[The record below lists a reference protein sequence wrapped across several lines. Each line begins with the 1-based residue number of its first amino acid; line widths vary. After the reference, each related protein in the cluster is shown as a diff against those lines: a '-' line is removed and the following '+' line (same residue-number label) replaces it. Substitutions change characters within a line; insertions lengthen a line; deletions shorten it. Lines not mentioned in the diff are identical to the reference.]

1 MCKILFLFSLK
12 NVKKLPHR
20 AAGQGQLNAISILLK
35 ILWNGKLSSQ
45 KQSLKQELPH
55 RAAGQGQLNA
65 INILQETLSNCTCL
79 CADFC
84 SGYEV
89 YGACED
95 F

>member
-1 MCKILFLFSLK
+1 MS
-12 NVKKLPHR
+12 KKLPYR
-20 AAGQGQLNAISILLK
+20 AAGQGQLNAIFILLK

-45 KQSLKQELPH
+45 KRSLKQKLPH

-65 INILQETLSNCTCL
+65 INILQETISTCAYL
-79 CADFC
+79 CADFY

-89 YGACED
+89 HRDCED